1 MKSILLFLLIP
12 TFSWAGSLNSPA
24 PFPIFLKLGFSSV
37 VEFEEV
43 PTRVVIG
50 DGHNFQVEKLDH
62 SLIIKTVVPYATT
75 NLFVYFKE
83 KAPKLFVLTASDEA
97 EPTYFKKFETIKTV
111 PSIPSPNI
119 APVVKASSCRLI
131 SSEFDR
137 KKDYLIVNV
146 EISASSSQAIKPIW
160 NQVQLRYAKQKIIPS
175 KLWSERKD
183 IQRDTH
189 VRARF
194 IFAKPNIPRSLS
206 GVTLLIPVT
215 SGGRSFSVALKRV
228 QS

>member
-1 MKSILLFLLIP
+1 MKSILLIILIP
-12 TFSWAGSLNSPA
+12 TLSWASSLNSPA

-62 SLIIKTVVPYATT
+62 SLIIKALVPFATT

-83 KAPKLFVLTASDEA
+83 KAPRLFVLTASDEA
-97 EPTYFKKFETIKTV
+97 EPTYFKKFETPQIV
-111 PSIPSPNI
+111 PNAPSPNI
-119 APVVKASSCRLI
+119 APVVSTSNCRLI

-146 EISASSSQAIKPIW
+146 EISAPSSKAIKPIW
-160 NQVQLRYAKQKIIPS
+160 NQIQLRYAKQKIIPS
-175 KLWSERKD
+175 KLWSERKEV
-183 IQRDTH
+183 QRDTR

-194 IFAKPNIPRSLS
+194 IFAKPNVPRNLNNVILWIP
-206 GVTLLIPVT
+206 IAN
-215 SGGRSFSVALKRV
+215 GGRPFFVALKRV